1 MKHYL
6 VLIALL
12 LISTLASSQ
21 KLSGI
26 VKGGPTAVILE
37 PVPAKTFPPSN
48 QTGTI
53 DQRGLKFTP
62 PLLVVQQGTTVEFKN
77 SDTVS
82 HNIFWP
88 NVSGNKK
95 LGHNLGTATSGQSQ
109 SRGHLDHQLR
119 RAPGR
124 VWLPGRPAAARHR
137 LGETASVDPSHA
149 EIRPAFGHADLVDG
163 DNVNVTVKGD
173 TKLDF

>member
-62 PLLVVQQGTTVEFKN
+62 PLLEVLIWIRSPSVLSSN
-77 SDTVS
+77 SV
-82 HNIFWP
+82 
-88 NVSGNKK
+88 
-95 LGHNLGTATSGQSQ
+95 
-109 SRGHLDHQLR
+109 
-119 RAPGR
+119 
-124 VWLPGRPAAARHR
+124 
-137 LGETASVDPSHA
+137 
-149 EIRPAFGHADLVDG
+149 
-163 DNVNVTVKGD
+163 
-173 TKLDF
+173 